1 MGNTQSMKKIN
12 YEDMQ
17 TVTKNP
23 EIYLIINTLSPSDQ
37 KCLIVNTTVAEE
49 EEILINK
56 YLKENKSIRIIV
68 YGKNCN
74 DDSVQKK
81 YQQLLTLGF
90 YNIFVYTGGM
100 FEWLLLQDIYD
111 KELFPTTKKELD
123 LLKYKPNQL
132 LNSIET
138 EEFVLATSNFLACS
152 LFWFLIS
159 SLAISNRTLVDGSD
173 KRVAHIFWAS
183 AFDDF
188 AKTLPAKV
196 LVSSIPEVEAA
207 TKEGV
212 IVF

>member
-23 EIYLIINTLSPSDQ
+23 EIYLIINTRSPSDQ

-49 EEILINK
+49 EEVLINK

-111 KELFPTTKKELD
+111 KDLFPTTKKELD

-132 LNSIET
+132 LNIALLEY
-138 EEFVLATSNFLACS
+138 
-152 LFWFLIS
+152 
-159 SLAISNRTLVDGSD
+159 
-173 KRVAHIFWAS
+173 
-183 AFDDF
+183 
-188 AKTLPAKV
+188 
-196 LVSSIPEVEAA
+196 
-207 TKEGV
+207 
-212 IVF
+212 